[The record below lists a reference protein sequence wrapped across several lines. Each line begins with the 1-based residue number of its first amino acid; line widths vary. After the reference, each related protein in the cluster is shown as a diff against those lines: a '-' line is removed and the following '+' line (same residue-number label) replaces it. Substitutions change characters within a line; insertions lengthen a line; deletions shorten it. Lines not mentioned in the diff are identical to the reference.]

1 MAFKV
6 ERDTDPHRS
15 VYAAAGG
22 GVLSGTKGKRR
33 LVVEVPKRWVTIVAL
48 AYALV
53 FTGLKAHRVGNHLIL
68 TEGM

>member
-22 GVLSGTKGKRR
+22 GVLSGTKGRRR
-33 LVVEVPKRWVTIVAL
+33 LVVEVPKRWVTIVAPT
-48 AYALV
+48 YALV